1 MNTDLQNSM
10 TRFFKNDRTTRLR
23 AFRAYLLIVLLC
35 TLLLFASSVV
45 SLRELEH
52 ASIGASAS
60 VQAQA
65 HRELWFVGISIFMF
79 LSVLGIGLFLF
90 VRVTWDIRWFELRS
104 SFVSGVSHEF
114 KTPLSLIR
122 LYSETLAGNEQ
133 DFTPEDRRNY
143 IRIIARESE
152 RMSRLIDNV
161 LDFSKMEQSGKR
173 HELPEGNLTDAISQA
188 IQDYSEYLMWQ
199 GFDLKTS
206 IQPQLP
212 LVPFNPEQV
221 SQMILNLLDN
231 ARKYSGASRLIRIH
245 TYARVS
251 DVVIEVRDNG
261 IGIPA
266 EEKNNIFQPF
276 YRISNAGNK
285 GGCGLGLYLVAQV
298 MKEHGGSV
306 EVQSEVNRGSLFRLV
321 FPISQNQ
328 HAASQSLIRRAWRC
342 ISPKKQAQDIT

>member
-1 MNTDLQNSM
+1 M
-10 TRFFKNDRTTRLR
+10 TPFFKKNRTSRLR

-35 TLLLFASSVV
+35 TLILFASSAV
-45 SLRELEH
+45 SLHELERV
-52 ASIGASAS
+52 STGASPS

-79 LSVLGIGLFLF
+79 LSILGIVLLLF

-104 SFVSGVSHEF
+104 DFVSGVSHEF

-133 DFTPEDRRNY
+133 AFTPEDRRNY

-173 HELPEGNLTDAISQA
+173 HELPEGNLTDTISQA
-188 IQDYSEYLMWQ
+188 IQDYSEYLMWR
-199 GFDLKTS
+199 GFDLKAF
-206 IQPQLP
+206 IKPQLP
-212 LVPFNPEQV
+212 LLRFNPEQV

-231 ARKYSGASRLIRIH
+231 ARKYSGSSRLIRLH
-245 TYARVS
+245 AYARVS
-251 DVVIEVRDNG
+251 DVVIEVQDNG

-266 EEKNNIFQPF
+266 EEKDKIFLPF
-276 YRISNAGNK
+276 YRISNASDT
-285 GGCGLGLYLVAQV
+285 GGCGLGLYLVSQV
-298 MKEHGGSV
+298 MNEHGGSV

-321 FPISQNQ
+321 FPIGKS
-328 HAASQSLIRRAWRC
+328 HHRAGQSLLRRALGY
-342 ISPKKQAQDIT
+342 ISLKQ